1 MMSTFLK
8 DGKNGVSLRAIELR
22 DAEICAG
29 WLNDQRNRRL
39 LRVWLPCSLEK
50 EKGYIEQT
58 SKQSVPPSDI
68 TLVIECNDQPVG
80 VTGLHRIQ
88 WDWRC
93 AEIGICIGARKQR
106 HGGVGTAAYKLLL
119 RYAFEEMGLQLIEA
133 DVYSS
138 NKPSTAFHHS
148 LGFKEVGRTD
158 PKALVAGKHVSII
171 LFSIT
176 EERWRKLRCR

>member
-1 MMSTFLK
+1 MSAFLK
-8 DGKNGVSLRAIELR
+8 DGKSGVSLRAIELK
-22 DAEICAG
+22 DAEVCAA

-50 EKGYIEQT
+50 ENEWIKT
-58 SKQSVPPSDI
+58 MSKQQVPPTD
-68 TLVIECNDQPVG
+68 LPLLIEHNDQPVG

-93 AEIGICIGARKQR
+93 AEIGICIGARNRR
-106 HGGVGTAAYKLLL
+106 HSGVGTAAYQLLM
-119 RYAFEEMGLQLIEA
+119 RYAFEEMDLQLIEA

-138 NKPSTAFHHS
+138 NKPSTAFHQA

-158 PKALVAGKHVSII
+158 PKALIAGKHVPIL
-171 LFSIT
+171 LFSMT
-176 EERWRKLRCR
+176 QERWRKMYG